1 MISTSTHDARTEHAS
16 PSFLIIDDDEIDQ
29 ISCQRALRQ
38 GFGSSA
44 RIDTAGGWQ
53 QAIAAIEEHAHD
65 IYLIDHNL
73 SGGTGLD
80 LIQRYCESM
89 QDRVFILFTGQDNR
103 EIDIAATAAGAADYI
118 VKSEITATR
127 LERSVRF
134 ALAMNRQK
142 QELLEMARALET
154 ANEAAQKTANE
165 LKITQ
170 NELRDTLAQ
179 ANASEKQ
186 KRLVLDALPITVAYI
201 DRDERYALVNKLA
214 CEWCRKSE
222 AEIVGQSVDALHDQS
237 FGPLKETLLSVLQD
251 ETAIVEKLIRYP
263 DDIER
268 DVKIYATP
276 DTRPDGSIAGWYTM
290 TEDISERRKL
300 DNLKKEFITTV
311 SHELRTPLTSLF
323 GSVSLMRETA
333 SGDSAQLIDIAH
345 RNCERLMDLV
355 NDLLDMEKIE
365 TGQLAFDEA
374 PVSVRNVVQ
383 DAIELN
389 AAYGARFK
397 VAFETSTEIPD
408 LFVTG
413 NYQSLLQV
421 LANFLSNAA
430 KSSPEGSKVSVSA
443 FQTGKFVEIAVQDS
457 GCGISAQFHDVI
469 FEKFV
474 KIDTLNSNQVPG
486 TGLGLSICRKIV
498 EQHNGEI
505 GFESAL
511 GEGSTF
517 FFKVPATEVSET
529 AQLHPIAHRI
539 AAGGS
544 NGFNAN
550 GPY

>member
-1 MISTSTHDARTEHAS
+1 MMPAPTYDAQKDHAS

-29 ISCQRALRQ
+29 ISCKRALQQ

-44 RIDTAGGWQ
+44 KIDVAGDWQ
-53 QAIAAIEEHAHD
+53 EAIAAIEGRTHD
-65 IYLIDHNL
+65 IYLIDQNL
-73 SGGTGLD
+73 AGGTGLD
-80 LIQRYCESM
+80 LIQRYCETM
-89 QDRVFILFTGQDNR
+89 QDSVFILFTGQDNR
-103 EIDIAATAAGAADYI
+103 DIDIAATAVGASDFI

-134 ALAMNRQK
+134 ALAMNHQK

-154 ANEAAQKTANE
+154 ANAAAQKTANE

-170 NELRDTLAQ
+170 SELRDALAQ

-201 DRDERYALVNKLA
+201 DRDARYALVNKLA
-214 CEWCRKSE
+214 CEWYQKSE
-222 AEIVGQSVDALHDQS
+222 TEIVGQSVDALHGQS
-237 FGPLKETLLSVLQD
+237 FGPLKETLISVLTD

-263 DDIER
+263 DGVER

-276 DTRPDGSIAGWYTM
+276 DNRHDGSVAGWYTM

-323 GSVSLMRETA
+323 GSVSLIRKTA
-333 SGDSAQLIDIAH
+333 SGGSTQLVDIAH

-365 TGQLAFDEA
+365 MDCLEFDEA
-374 PVSVRNVVQ
+374 PVSVRNVVE

-389 AAYGARFK
+389 AAYGAKFK
-397 VAFETSTEIPD
+397 VTFETSAEVPD

-430 KSSPEGSKVSVSA
+430 KCSPEGSKVSVAA
-443 FQTGKFVEIAVQDS
+443 FQAENFVEFTVQDW
-457 GCGISAQFHDVI
+457 GCGIPEQFHDVI
-469 FEKFV
+469 FEKFA
-474 KIDTLNSNQVPG
+474 KIDTLNSNQAPG
-486 TGLGLSICRKIV
+486 TGLGLTICRKIV
-498 EQHNGEI
+498 DQHHGEI
-505 GFESAL
+505 GFHSKQ

-517 FFKVPATEVSET
+517 FFKIPCTDAVQAQTNRPVPP
-529 AQLHPIAHRI
+529 QM
-539 AAGGS
+539 AAGG
-544 NGFNAN
+544 NG
-550 GPY
+550 